1 MAIVDED
8 EFMSDAA
15 PSSGAPPD
23 ADALAGGAPSIS
35 APAVP
40 ATAPA
45 NIVSEA
51 DFMSEAPATI
61 TAEVK
66 REIDGLR
73 QRAEVATLAGDMA
86 DVQKTMA
93 RLKELG
99 ATESDPMLKMAQTEG
114 DRAILKAR
122 GMLEDVDYETGASAA
137 AKLRLQ
143 RADNPREAML
153 ALEGLYGKGN
163 AGQDAGG
170 RWWVL
175 DNGRKVEVFGGGQGM
190 FDTPTRKLLSG
201 MAATA
206 PQSMGALGGLGL
218 GVVAAPFTGGTSILI
233 GPALGAVAGEAADE
247 FVKAA
252 QGFYS
257 KNFGEQAVDAMDTA
271 SVETLFALAPPAAKQ
286 SAKQF
291 GNWLRESWLGVTDAG
306 REMTHSLLARG
317 ARPQVEMVAPD
328 MKASSYKVLM
338 RNLLS
343 GNPQTARNT
352 DFIQGEMRQI
362 LRHEGM
368 ADNEIDDMLG
378 ELTTKSSSIA
388 PTEVGRMLTGR
399 VAGYV
404 EGLQKE
410 SQAALDD
417 ATKAALGQ
425 VKIYETLANQA
436 EPIGREVADAIGK
449 SRGAVGT
456 AFNKVYQHVDDMTG
470 GAPIIH
476 LGRTKMD
483 ILDQIEGLPP
493 GAVPAVYTRILQ
505 MPDQIPVM
513 QAHAMR
519 SDLRKLGE
527 ASNLTPD
534 MAQHRFGELA
544 DSVDRA
550 FNEAPNALRG
560 MDPALASQAKTA
572 IDFMRKADRSYG
584 EAIRPYKDA
593 VVNRLVSQMK
603 AGIEPDAAVT
613 ADLIMKEGWSERT
626 KAVMGMMQPELRRK
640 VAAADMDMFL
650 NGVRKL
656 GGAGDIRGDAM
667 VKALTEREGIMSE
680 LYDPIYGKGFVKS
693 LRKAADDLRALDGKI
708 DVQNM
713 EPGAVRDAL
722 ARQVEATKQI
732 DSVVKDNF
740 LGALNSRD
748 PSVVDR
754 AYHMLVQPGEEAKL
768 KAAAEFFGPSS
779 PEWREVQK
787 YALKDVLGKA
797 VVEMPSRARSISGT
811 DMDKALKPYT
821 RQQQEMLFPDG
832 LADDLKVLAQ
842 EAKFLFPWDTRE
854 SGKDM
859 GGSLAAAEIKGK
871 LWTNPVAVY
880 KWANYQIIGW
890 LYDHPGIIRFIAGG
904 LRKGGDD
911 AIYTRGLMG
920 LLGQSVLTEMTTA
933 GPGSEQLTPE
943 TPQ

>member
-8 EFMSDAA
+8 EFMAEAAA
-15 PSSGAPPD
+15 PAAPADGSTPVSDGALPV
-23 ADALAGGAPSIS
+23 ADAGPQN
-35 APAVP
+35 V
-40 ATAPA
+40 
-45 NIVSEA
+45 VSEA
-51 DFMSEAPATI
+51 DFMAEKPAAI
-61 TAEVK
+61 TGEVK
-66 REIDGLR
+66 QEIEKLREMVN
-73 QRAEVATLAGDMA
+73 AANMAGDI
-86 DVQKTMA
+86 DSVQKTMA
-93 RLKELG
+93 RLRELG
-99 ATESDPMLKMAQTEG
+99 ATEKDPLFQMAQTEG
-114 DRAILKAR
+114 DKAILKAR

-153 ALEGLYGKGN
+153 ALEWLYGKGN
-163 AGQDAGG
+163 AGQDPSG
-170 RWWVL
+170 RWWVK
-175 DNGRKVEVFGGGQGM
+175 DGDRKVEVFGGGQGL
-190 FDTPTRKLLSG
+190 FDTPMRKLLSG
-201 MAATA
+201 MVATA
-206 PQSMGALGGLGL
+206 PQSMGALGGLGV
-218 GVVAAPFTGGTSILI
+218 GVAAAPFTGGTSILI
-233 GPALGAVAGEAADE
+233 GPALGAMAGEAADE

-286 SAKQF
+286 SAKKF

-352 DFIQGEMRQI
+352 EFIQGEMRQI

-368 ADNEIDDMLG
+368 ADREIDDLLG

-388 PTEVGRMLTGR
+388 PTEVGRMLTSR
-399 VAGYV
+399 VTGYV

-436 EPIGREVADAIGK
+436 EPIGREVAEAIGK
-449 SRGAVGT
+449 SRGAVGA

-476 LGRTKMD
+476 LGRTKLD

-493 GAVPAVYTRILQ
+493 SSVPAIYTRILQ

-572 IDFMRKADRSYG
+572 IDFMRKADKSYG

-626 KAVMGMMQPELRRK
+626 KAIMGMMQPELRRK

-650 NGVRKL
+650 SGVKKL

-708 DVQNM
+708 EVQNM

-722 ARQVEATKQI
+722 MRQVEATKQI
-732 DSVVKDNF
+732 DAVVKDNF
-740 LGALNSRD
+740 LGALNSKD
-748 PSVVDR
+748 PAVVDR

-768 KAAAEFFGPSS
+768 KAAADFFGTTS

-811 DMDKALKPYT
+811 DMDRALKPYT
-821 RQQQEMLFPDG
+821 KKQQEMLFPDG

-880 KWANYQIIGW
+880 KWANYQLIGW
-890 LYDHPGIIRFIAGG
+890 LYDHPGVIRFIAGG

-933 GPGSEQLTPE
+933 GPGSGTPE
-943 TPQ
+943 MEMPQ